1 MKGSFKIVVSRE
13 GKVVYDLAFE
23 NMILASGIDLILDK
37 MAADQNT
44 SLVDTVFFGD
54 GTTPPTFT
62 DTTLSGAR
70 VGAVKLTNVKRTK
83 GYNHYDSEFERGNR
97 NIDGDFMHHQ
107 LDFVSTA
114 TTFASISEI
123 ATGCETEEG
132 DILFSK
138 TLIRDGYGNVTQMHV
153 APGDA
158 INVRYTVS
166 TFARNGS
173 ITREASNSELGK
185 APLFSGLRT
194 SLSRWGMGSLS
205 NSDIRVGCT
214 HSITIENKDHQKQ
227 EFEVV
232 LNFRYAS
239 TAPALT
245 SSGPCTIDI
254 PMFGYLYTV
263 TYHND
268 SMRNTLKPDVD
279 YQVRVRVN
287 MRLGVLEAL
296 SYRGFYNLGDAAL
309 KSIPPSANVRTPSV
323 SVRPF
328 TYSRDADDMYT
339 ENSGVNEKFRLSIDR
354 NRYSPGSVSGEFLS
368 SALVRAVLAYPQETS
383 VVEEGWSYSQ
393 KNPGDPILLNDKLR
407 TIYNLGMAYS
417 EDNILLIQWYTNGLG
432 TSSHLDR
439 YDWTYNGTVLEQ
451 RGGLVY
457 LNDAGERIRI
467 APGEK
472 IIGTMRYTETNT
484 YLPRS
489 ITLTIPDNVNDFYK
503 ATSYV
508 DILQSYRSLPS
519 REDRV
524 VCKLTINKGVYVPP
538 VKEVN

>member
-54 GTTPPTFT
+54 GTTPPAFT

-83 GYNHYDSEFERGNR
+83 GYDHYDSDFERGNR

-153 APGDA
+153 APGDV

-166 TFARNGS
+166 TFARDGS
-173 ITREASNSELGK
+173 ITREASDNELGK

-232 LNFRYAS
+232 LNFRYVS

-245 SSGPCTIDI
+245 SSGTCTIRI
-254 PMFGYLYTV
+254 PMFGYLYAV
-263 TYHND
+263 TYHNQ
-268 SMRNTLKPDVD
+268 SMRNAFKPDVD

-287 MRLGVLEAL
+287 LRLGVLEAL
-296 SYRGFYNLGDAAL
+296 SYRGFYNLGDGVL
-309 KSIPPSANVRTPSV
+309 KSIPPSANVQTPSV

-339 ENSGVNEKFRLSIDR
+339 KNTGVNESFRLNIGR
-354 NRYSPGSVSGEFLS
+354 NEYQPGNTTGEFLS
-368 SALVRAVLAYPQETS
+368 SALVRAVLAYPQGTS
-383 VVEEGWSYSQ
+383 VVEEGWVYGE
-393 KNPGDPILLNDKLR
+393 KKPGDPILLNDKLR
-407 TIYNLGMAYS
+407 TVYNLGMAYS
-417 EDNILLIQWYTNGLG
+417 EDNILLIKWYVNGL
-432 TSSHLDR
+432 TNYSLLDR
-439 YDWTYNGTVLEQ
+439 YDWTYNGTELRRE
-451 RGGLVY
+451 GGLVY
-457 LNDAGERIRI
+457 LNAAGGRIRI

-472 IIGTMRYTETNT
+472 IIGTMSYSDGNH

-503 ATSYV
+503 PTSYV

-524 VCKLTINKGVYVPP
+524 MCKLTINQGVYVPP
-538 VKEVN
+538 VKEVI